1 MRLST
6 FSFRHDE
13 CVSDLA
19 HVSAKG
25 AVPLL
30 LVHLHNYDARAALAL
45 VQSHA
50 GKAEQCDAR
59 LVPLFARVM
68 AASLVGAPIQL
79 IAPYSESRLSC
90 ANLSDVLGDYSA
102 RLSAADLNS
111 YTDKDAADCWW
122 LALVAV
128 RPHRSL
134 GTQLHSTEQSS
145 RRQSAEWTAGTC
157 ARASLGSS
165 RLSCRSHTS
174 RCVLHTRCGRR
185 PSLCAVR
192 SSRPPLR
199 RRSCSS
205 AHSRNRIQQHP
216 HLAYTTALPD
226 GLVKTSLCS

>member
-102 RLSAADLNS
+102 RLSAQADS
-111 YTDKDAADCWW
+111 DSVTDKDGADCWW

-134 GTQLHSTEQSS
+134 ARYTTTLDGTKLAAAIRRVDGWDLRSCISWLVAAKLPLAHIALCAAHSLWAEVIPLCCTLESTAVATTIVQLCTQQEPHTTTCTPCVHHST
-145 RRQSAEWTAGTC
+145 A
-157 ARASLGSS
+157 
-165 RLSCRSHTS
+165 
-174 RCVLHTRCGRR
+174 
-185 PSLCAVR
+185 
-192 SSRPPLR
+192 
-199 RRSCSS
+199 
-205 AHSRNRIQQHP
+205 
-216 HLAYTTALPD
+216 
-226 GLVKTSLCS
+226 

>member
-1 MRLST
+1 MRFST
-6 FSFRHDE
+6 FSSRHDE

-19 HVSAKG
+19 HVSTKG

-45 VQSHA
+45 VQSHFC
-50 GKAEQCDAR
+50 AEQCDAR
-59 LVPLFARVM
+59 LLPLFARVM

-134 GTQLHSTEQSS
+134 ARYTITLDGTKLTAAI
-145 RRQSAEWTAGTC
+145 RRVDGWDL
-157 ARASLGSS
+157 R
-165 RLSCRSHTS
+165 SCISWLVAAKLPLAHIA
-174 RCVLHTRCGRR
+174 
-185 PSLCAVR
+185 LCA
-192 SSRPPLR
+192 
-199 RRSCSS
+199 
-205 AHSRNRIQQHP
+205 AHSLWAEAIPLCCALESTAVATTIVQLCTQQEP
-216 HLAYTTALPD
+216 HMTT
-226 GLVKTSLCS
+226 